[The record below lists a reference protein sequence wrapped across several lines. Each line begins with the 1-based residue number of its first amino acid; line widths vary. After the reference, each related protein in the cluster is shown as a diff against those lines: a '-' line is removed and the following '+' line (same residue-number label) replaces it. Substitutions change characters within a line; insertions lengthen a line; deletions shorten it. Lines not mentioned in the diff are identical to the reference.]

1 MSQKTKRTITEVLNF
16 ETGEPIDANDFFKK
30 PLDEL
35 TVLRSELQKAIEG
48 FREPLFTCFYCKQK
62 IRIRG
67 GISKTNKSK
76 SEIFHFAHLKDS
88 EDCHIKTKNLFTK
101 DEVNRIKYNGVKE
114 SILHQTIKNQIADC
128 LRLNEYN
135 KREISNVQVEKVIR
149 DKVEKEWKKPDVNAF
164 FTDKHIAIELQLST
178 TWLDVI
184 TRRQQFYK
192 EQGIYIFWI
201 FHTFNLNDDV
211 RKLTYNDVVYTNNQN
226 AYVFDKETYELS
238 LAENDLI
245 LKCYYKS
252 YFRNYR
258 ELCERWECSFIKLS
272 DLTFDEKSY
281 RIYFHNSE
289 EQKKHVEDDIK
300 EFKAELLR
308 EERIA
313 FANEKKIEKKRK
325 EIKAKLREL
334 NDDIL
339 SITEYKKEITNKEE
353 KVKTDIKGKQVYLEK
368 IIDYTDK
375 TVEFLTK
382 SNLSYKPFYNYDS
395 FLETLENEFSERLKT
410 STKIILEEKVN
421 QDSLAKNITAISRL
435 KTINISGT
443 NYSQIN
449 SNNSWDFIKQNYRQ
463 IKVINKNFID
473 DLFVLDYLKEIKDEY
488 ELVKLQ
494 YTQENLFLMDFSEK
508 ILKFTE
514 QREMSQN
521 IIEKQEKELADI
533 KEQIKIKI
541 EEFFLNTISE
551 LELKLLNYSNKIIE
565 LDSEIS
571 DKTKE
576 LTEIDMKNNYR

>member
-1 MSQKTKRTITEVLNF
+1 MSQKIKRTISEVLNF

-35 TVLRSELQKAIEG
+35 TVFRSELQKAIEG
-48 FREPLFTCFYCKQK
+48 FREPLFTCFYCKQR

-114 SILHQTIKNQIADC
+114 SVLHQTIKNQIADC
-128 LRLNEYN
+128 LRLNENN
-135 KREISNVQVEKVIR
+135 KHEINTVQVEKVIR

-164 FTDKHIAIELQLST
+164 FRDNHIAIELQLST

-201 FHTFNLNDDV
+201 FHTFDINDDI

-252 YFRNYR
+252 YFRSYQ
-258 ELCERWECSFIKLS
+258 ELSERWECSIIKLS
-272 DLTFDEKSY
+272 DLTFEEKSY
-281 RIYFHNSE
+281 RIYFNNSE
-289 EQKKHVEDDIK
+289 EQKKNIEDEIK

-313 FANEKKIEKKRK
+313 FRLEQEIQKKGK
-325 EIKAKLREL
+325 EIKAKIREL

-339 SITEYKKEITNKEE
+339 SIIEYKKEITNNEE
-353 KVKTDIKGKQVYLEK
+353 KVKADIKGKQVYLEN
-368 IIDYTDK
+368 IIEYMDK
-375 TVEFLTK
+375 TVKYLTN

-395 FLETLENEFSERLKT
+395 FLETLENEFTERLKT
-410 STKIILEEKVN
+410 STKIILEEKEK
-421 QDSLAKNITAISRL
+421 QESLTKNITAISKL
-435 KTINISGT
+435 KPINILGT

-449 SNNSWDFIKQNYRQ
+449 NWDYIKQNYRQ
-463 IKVINKNFID
+463 IKVINKKFIE
-473 DLFVLDYLKEIKDEY
+473 DLFVSDYLNDEIKDEY
-488 ELVKLQ
+488 ELVKFQ
-494 YTQENLFLMDFSEK
+494 YSQDNLFLMDFSEK
-508 ILKFTE
+508 TQKLIE
-514 QREMSQN
+514 QRKMSQN
-521 IIEKQEKELADI
+521 IVEEQEKNFADI

-541 EEFFLNTISE
+541 EDYFQNTINE
-551 LELKLLNYSNKIIE
+551 LELKLLNYSNKVFK
-565 LDSEIS
+565 LDCDIAG
-571 DKTKE
+571 KTKE
-576 LTEIDMKNNYR
+576 LIDIE

>member
-35 TVLRSELQKAIEG
+35 TVFRSELQKAIEG
-48 FREPLFTCFYCKQK
+48 FREPLFTCFYCKQR

-88 EDCHIKTKNLFTK
+88 EDCHIKTKNIFTK

-114 SILHQTIKNQIADC
+114 SVLHQTIKNQIADC
-128 LRLNEYN
+128 LRLNEDN
-135 KREISNVQVEKVIR
+135 KHEINTVQVEKVIR

-164 FTDKHIAIELQLST
+164 FIDKHIAIELQLST

-201 FHTFNLNDDV
+201 FHTFDINDDV

-252 YFRNYR
+252 YFRTYR
-258 ELCERWECSFIKLS
+258 DLSESWECSFVKLS
-272 DLTFDEKSY
+272 DLTFDVKSY

-289 EQKKHVEDDIK
+289 KQKKHIEDDIK

-313 FANEKKIEKKRK
+313 FANEQEIEKKRK
-325 EIKAKLREL
+325 ERKVKIREL

-339 SITEYKKEITNKEE
+339 SITEYKKEITDKEA
-353 KVKTDIKGKQVYLEK
+353 KVKADIKGKQVYLEK

-375 TVEFLTK
+375 TVKFLTN

-395 FLETLENEFSERLKT
+395 FLDALEKEFSERLKT
-410 STKIILEEKVN
+410 LTKIILEKTEK
-421 QDSLAKNITAISRL
+421 QESFTKNISAISRL
-435 KTINISGT
+435 KTTNISGT

-449 SNNSWDFIKQNYRQ
+449 SNNSWDFIKQNYQQ

-473 DLFVLDYLKEIKDEY
+473 DLFVSDYLNEIKDEY
-488 ELVKLQ
+488 ELIKIQ
-494 YTQENLFLMDFSEK
+494 YSQDNLFLMDFSEK
-508 ILKFTE
+508 TLKFIE
-514 QREMSQN
+514 QKKMNQN
-521 IIEKQEKELADI
+521 IIEEQEKNFVNI

-541 EEFFLNTISE
+541 EDYFQNTISE
-551 LELKLLNYSNKIIE
+551 LELKLLNYSNNVFE
-565 LDSEIS
+565 LDCEIES
-571 DKTKE
+571 KTNE
-576 LTEIDMKNNYR
+576 LIDIE